1 MKNRTVVLGLLAAG
15 SLMLS
20 PLVVSAQPDGP
31 GNGKHHDKMMAD
43 LKLTAEQKEQ
53 LKGLHQQHRQDMKP
67 FFEKMKGIRG
77 KVKAELLKPT
87 PSKPALDGYAAE
99 LGNLHKQMALKR
111 NEHLLQMKAVLTADQ
126 FAKLVNKDWVG
137 GERMKGRSPRHG
149 KGNDSCRHQKG
160 SGPDEQ

>member
-1 MKNRTVVLGLLAAG
+1 MKNRTLVLGLLAAG

-31 GNGKHHDKMMAD
+31 GKGKNHEKMMAE
-43 LKLTAEQKEQ
+43 LKLTAEQNEQ

-67 FFEKMKGIRG
+67 FQEKMKGIRD
-77 KVKAELLKPT
+77 KVKAELLKPA

-99 LGNLHKQMALKR
+99 LGDLHKQMALKR
-111 NEHLLQMKAVLTADQ
+111 NEHLLQMKAILTAEQ
-126 FAKLVNKDWVG
+126 FAKLVNKDWMG

-149 KGNDSCRHQKG
+149 KGKDGCKQKKG